1 MPALAELTDVVELCR
16 HQAECFPDRR
26 SHVFLDHTGNESAA
40 LTFGELDLRARA
52 IAARLRDLVGPGACA
67 VLSHARGVDFV
78 PAFLGCLYAGVVA
91 VPAPA
96 TRRTHGD
103 PRFERLADIV
113 ADARPD
119 LLLCGSDRLAGRGLV
134 DRALPTDL
142 VDPAHAERFQPV
154 PVGPDAISHVQYT
167 SGATGKPKGVVITH
181 GNVLANVRLIAGSAP
196 DTPDRPPTVTW
207 LPLFHDMGLVG
218 GVLHPLYAGRTSV
231 VMAPQD
237 FARSPVTW
245 LAALDRY
252 RAEFAAAPALGYD
265 RCARQVTD
273 EQRDALDLSRL
284 RVAVISDEPL
294 RAETVDAFAARF
306 ARSGFRRE
314 AFFPGY
320 GLAESTVLVSGG
332 PRAGG
337 PVITAFDPEELAAG
351 RVRPSPHGRRLVASG
366 VPDPACTVVITDPD
380 TGEPLPPDRV
390 GEIRVAGPSVGAG
403 YWRRPDDPAFGTTV
417 PGHGGGF
424 LRTGNLG
431 FRHDGLLHVRC
442 RLADAITVDGRVLM
456 PYDLED
462 AVVASH
468 PAIRAACAFTDP
480 AGRVVVLAETREPV
494 AVEVPDVDLVVPVRP
509 GTLRY
514 TTSGKLRRADTR
526 AAWLSG
532 RDGRT
537 R

>member
-1 MPALAELTDVVELCR
+1 MPALAEPTDVVELCR
-16 HQAECFPDRR
+16 HRAERFPDRR

-52 IAARLRDLVGPGACA
+52 IAARLRDLAPPGGCA

-78 PAFLGCLYAGVVA
+78 PAFLGCLYAGIVA

-142 VDPAHAERFQPV
+142 VDPGHARRFEPV
-154 PVGPDAISHVQYT
+154 PVGPDAVSHVQYT
-167 SGATGKPKGVVITH
+167 SGATGRPKGVVITH

-196 DTPDRPPTVTW
+196 DVPDRPPTVTW

-218 GVLHPLYAGRTSV
+218 GVLHPLYAGHTSV
-231 VMAPQD
+231 VMDPQD

-252 RAEFAAAPALGYD
+252 GARFAAAPALGYD
-265 RCARQVTD
+265 LCARRVTD

-294 RAETVDAFAARF
+294 RADTVDAFADRF
-306 ARSGFRRE
+306 APSGFRRE

-332 PRAGG
+332 PAG
-337 PVITAFDPEELAAG
+337 PVVTAFDPDELARG
-351 RVRPSPHGRRLVASG
+351 RVRPSPDGCRLVASG
-366 VPDPACTVVITDPD
+366 VPDPAATVVITDLG
-380 TGEPLPPDRV
+380 TGRPLPPDRV

-403 YWRRPDDPAFGTTV
+403 YWRRPGDPAFDTTV

-431 FRHDGLLHVRC
+431 FLHDGRLHVRC
-442 RLADAITVDGRVLM
+442 RLADAITVGDRVLM

-462 AVVASH
+462 AVVAAHRS
-468 PAIRAACAFTDP
+468 IRAACAFQDP

-494 AVEVPDVDLVVPVRP
+494 VVEVPDVDLVVPVRP
-509 GTLRY
+509 RTLRY
-514 TTSGKLRRADTR
+514 TTSGKLRRAETR
-526 AAWLSG
+526 AAWLLSG
-532 RDGRT
+532 RDGRNG
-537 R
+537 